1 MSDSSP
7 AASGAGEVVP
17 DDAKTLARQRA
28 HRRSSLKVILCLLPI
43 WFLVSYGCGI
53 LFRDWLDVNAPKI
66 GNAPFGFWMAQQG
79 SIICF
84 VLLLVVFA
92 IWMGKLD
99 DKFNLEDGQ
108 E

>member
-1 MSDSSP
+1 MNDSHSV
-7 AASGAGEVVP
+7 ASGSGELNP
-17 DDAKTLARQRA
+17 DQVKQLARQRL
-28 HRRSSLKVILCLLPI
+28 HRRSSLRVILCLLPI
-43 WFLVSYGCGI
+43 WFIVSYGCGI
-53 LFRDWLDVNAPKI
+53 LFRDWLDANAPSV

-84 VLLLVVFA
+84 VLLLVVYA

-99 DKFNLEDGQ
+99 DKFHLEDEQ